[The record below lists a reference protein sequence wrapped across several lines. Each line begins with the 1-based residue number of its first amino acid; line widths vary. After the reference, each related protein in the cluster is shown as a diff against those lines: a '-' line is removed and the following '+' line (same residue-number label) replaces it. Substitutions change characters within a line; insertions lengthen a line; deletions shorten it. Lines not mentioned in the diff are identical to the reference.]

1 MRLEP
6 CVWLGFP
13 KGRGSL
19 CLSGSVS
26 CTWSFCMDQLSWC
39 LEIGDAQPWVDSDG
53 RNESDLMLG
62 DAPKQREVLG
72 GDE

>member
-1 MRLEP
+1 M
-6 CVWLGFP
+6 
-13 KGRGSL
+13 
-19 CLSGSVS
+19 
-26 CTWSFCMDQLSWC
+26 
-39 LEIGDAQPWVDSDG
+39 EIGDAQPWVDSDG